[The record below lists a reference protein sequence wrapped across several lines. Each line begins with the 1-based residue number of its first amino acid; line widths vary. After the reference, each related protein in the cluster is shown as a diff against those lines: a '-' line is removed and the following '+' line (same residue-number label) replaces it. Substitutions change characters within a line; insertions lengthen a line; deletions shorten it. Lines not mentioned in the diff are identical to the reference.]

1 MSKKNV
7 KQERTVKYAYLRDER
22 DSRRVMTIARRWGK
36 NGNRMRYGY
45 ALCHPLR
52 DQFNKVD
59 GRFFATLNMEDEPRK
74 IRPAQGEFIL
84 RAIIEDIANDD
95 TVCNRNASTIARQWL
110 DENDR
115 RMEEEYLTEYSL
127 ENTDT
132 SDTLEIDGCA
142 GEDEC
147 SGSCEGCVE
156 YAGGFR
162 PAADSSLKAAL
173 EGASQ
178 EVRESPDW
186 LRSIHSQND
195 ALEARRTLLCSEE
208 KPKARK
214 STRRKPAASGSPGF
228 GEQ

>member
-115 RMEEEYLTEYSL
+115 RMEEEYLTNYSL
-127 ENTDT
+127 ENPEATCCDN
-132 SDTLEIDGCA
+132 DETLEC
-142 GEDEC
+142 EDEC
-147 SGSCEGCVE
+147 PGSCEGCGE
-156 YAGGFR
+156 RSGPLSGTDTDPGAR
-162 PAADSSLKAAL
+162 PATEDDLDQAVENMRKGRRNIQHPPCIWTAR
-173 EGASQ
+173 
-178 EVRESPDW
+178 VR
-186 LRSIHSQND
+186 
-195 ALEARRTLLCSEE
+195 
-208 KPKARK
+208 
-214 STRRKPAASGSPGF
+214 
-228 GEQ
+228 